1 MMMLLEATSRNA
13 AVARHSHSATFRN
26 AETQTLHQR
35 TATTNTTM
43 LAALRSRSLPLSS
56 SSSSSLLQ
64 QWKLGLPV
72 ALSTFAGRGLLDLQ
86 EVEKVLSDVK
96 ADDVKVIPADKHC
109 EWADFMVLATG
120 RSTWHVK
127 NIAQALIY
135 KSKQKQ
141 QGAERL
147 VLPSVEGQE
156 GGKWIVIDSGKVIV
170 HALDENAR
178 AYYNL
183 EALWTS
189 KKSEK
194 ETLEDLDKAFVK
206 IRPKNNS
213 KRKPT
218 TKRA

>member
-1 MMMLLEATSRNA
+1 
-13 AVARHSHSATFRN
+13 
-26 AETQTLHQR
+26 
-35 TATTNTTM
+35 M
-43 LAALRSRSLPLSS
+43 LAALRSRSLSLSF

-64 QWKLGLPV
+64 QWKLEFP
-72 ALSTFAGRGLLDLQ
+72 AAYSTFAGKGLLDLQ

-96 ADDVKVIPADKHC
+96 ADDVKVIPAGKHC

>member
-1 MMMLLEATSRNA
+1 
-13 AVARHSHSATFRN
+13 
-26 AETQTLHQR
+26 
-35 TATTNTTM
+35 M

-56 SSSSSLLQ
+56 ASSSSLLQ
-64 QWKLGLPV
+64 QWKLGLAV

-135 KSKQKQ
+135 KAGSNLYSKQKQ

>member
-1 MMMLLEATSRNA
+1 
-13 AVARHSHSATFRN
+13 
-26 AETQTLHQR
+26 
-35 TATTNTTM
+35 M

-56 SSSSSLLQ
+56 ASSSSLLQ
-64 QWKLGLPV
+64 QWKLGFPV

-135 KSKQKQ
+135 KAGSNLYSKQKQ

-194 ETLEDLDKAFVK
+194 ETLESISFLGSTGIAKLEVK
-206 IRPKNNS
+206 FLYGWL
-213 KRKPT
+213 KPMLFLCFSFS
-218 TKRA
+218 

>member
-1 MMMLLEATSRNA
+1 
-13 AVARHSHSATFRN
+13 
-26 AETQTLHQR
+26 
-35 TATTNTTM
+35 M
-43 LAALRSRSLPLSS
+43 LAALRSQSLSLSF
-56 SSSSSLLQ
+56 SSSLSLLR
-64 QWKLGLPV
+64 QWKLGFP
-72 ALSTFAGRGLLDLQ
+72 AAYSTFAGKGLLDLQ

-96 ADDVKVIPADKHC
+96 ADDVKVIPAGKHC

-120 RSTWHVK
+120 RSMWHVK

-135 KSKQKQ
+135 KSKLKQ
-141 QGAERL
+141 QGGERL

-156 GGKWIVIDSGKVIV
+156 GGKWIVIDSGKVII

-183 EALWTS
+183 EALWSS

-218 TKRA
+218 MKRA